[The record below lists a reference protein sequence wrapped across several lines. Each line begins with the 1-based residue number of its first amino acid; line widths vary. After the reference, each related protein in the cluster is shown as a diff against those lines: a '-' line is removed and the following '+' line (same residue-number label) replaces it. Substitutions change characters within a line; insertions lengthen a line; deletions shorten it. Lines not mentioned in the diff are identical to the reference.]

1 MSPCGRWMMINRN
14 QAVFERK
21 EIKYIIT
28 KEQYEALRE
37 RMRGFMQADEYGATK
52 ICNIYFDTPNSRLIR
67 ESIEKP
73 RYKEKLRLRTYG
85 VPVGDSPA
93 FVELKKKLMGIV
105 YKRREIMPY
114 DEAIRF
120 LVGREAPE
128 PYTQIMAEIDWVLD
142 FYEGL
147 APAMAL
153 FYDRQAF
160 FGCEDPELRMTFDTN
175 ITFRTDDLDLR
186 HGPHGQTL
194 MDQGSYI
201 LEIKIN
207 NAMPLWLSG
216 MLDEL
221 RIYPGSYTK
230 YGNAYKML
238 FAQKTTTN
246 QGDNL

>member
-1 MSPCGRWMMINRN
+1 MVNGN

-28 KEQYEALRE
+28 KEQYEALRQ
-37 RMRGFMQADEYGATK
+37 RISGYMQADDYGVTK

-93 FVELKKKLMGIV
+93 FVELKKKFMGIV

-114 DEAIRF
+114 NEAMRF
-120 LVGREAPE
+120 LVGRERPE
-128 PYTQIMAEIDWVLD
+128 HYTQIMAEIDWVLD

-147 APAMAL
+147 APSMAL

-160 FGCEDPELRMTFDTN
+160 FGREDPALRMTFDTN
-175 ITFRTDDLDLR
+175 IAFRTDDLDLR
-186 HGPHGQTL
+186 SGSHGQTL
-194 MDQGSYI
+194 MDESSYI

-221 RIYPGSYTK
+221 RVFPGSYTK
-230 YGNAYKML
+230 YGNAYKL
-238 FAQKTTTN
+238 LLSQKLTN
-246 QGDNL
+246 LGGKI